1 MLYIITD
8 GTSYSQNPASR
19 LKELQTANA
28 KPLVLLG
35 TTEGEIEDE
44 KRYHKLLSD
53 TRLVGEWFSPSPE
66 LFELIG
72 KWITNKVIEP
82 QFNLP
87 VLNKIRI
94 HKTAAGNSWFNLTDI
109 AKFPTSIQKQR

>member
-8 GTSYSQNPASR
+8 GTTYKLGYSQNPASR

-44 KRYHKLLSD
+44 KRYHKLLSN
-53 TRLVGEWFSPSPE
+53 TGLVGEWFSPSYE
-66 LFELIG
+66 LFGVLQNWAINKPVSLPSLETG
-72 KWITNKVIEP
+72 KFCNLFYKKTTNPLSV
-82 QFNLP
+82 
-87 VLNKIRI
+87 
-94 HKTAAGNSWFNLTDI
+94 
-109 AKFPTSIQKQR
+109 